1 MYVAAFS
8 FVLHFV
14 SGRKLGY
21 FNKGGEK
28 RFRFT
33 HYYYYSNLY
42 HLPDHLPLLPQPPT
56 TVHTLLT
63 TFPHLP
69 SPTTTFPHLPS
80 PTTALPPPNT
90 APSPHLLCTFPPPT
104 LHLPPTY
111 HCTFPHLPLA
121 SWCQWSYLVRASHS
135 QVKPSPHLP
144 LLILILA

>member
-1 MYVAAFS
+1 MCVAAFS

-42 HLPDHLPLLPQPPT
+42 HLPHHYFPNIPPPPIAT
-56 TVHTLLT
+56 HY
-63 TFPHLP
+63 
-69 SPTTTFPHLPS
+69 
-80 PTTALPPPNT
+80 LPPP
-90 APSPHLLCTFPPPT
+90 PI
-104 LHLPPTY
+104 TY

-121 SWCQWSYLVRASHS
+121 SCRQWSCDFCPSLFWGRNKAEPLPPRFWFLGLTPPHIIKPILRPAWYSTFG
-135 QVKPSPHLP
+135 VKM
-144 LLILILA
+144 